1 MRTIVSLPA
10 VETPSLILREIEARD
25 AASFCNFMMQE
36 DYQRF
41 IAVRYHRPAEIA
53 AFVGRAV
60 SRQTDERRNVFHLA
74 AEEKP
79 TGEAIGDGFLI
90 IGRPGSVELG
100 WGLHPA
106 MWQMGLGTEIGAA
119 LLGLAFERLGA
130 RQAWCK
136 VMSGNTASAR
146 LAQRIGMSHVAA
158 HPDYP
163 VTSGQYGK
171 VDVYAIFAEAYFE
184 SGY

>member
-1 MRTIVSLPA
+1 MRTIISLPA
-10 VETPSLILREIEARD
+10 VETPSLMLREIEARD
-25 AASFCNFMMQE
+25 AAAFCNFMMQE

-41 IAVRYHRPAEIA
+41 IAIRFNRPGDIA

-60 SRQTDERRNVFHLA
+60 SRQTDERRGVFHLA

-90 IGRPGSVELG
+90 IGRPGSVEVG

-106 MWQMGLGTEIGAA
+106 MWQMGLGTEIGRAI
-119 LLGLAFERLGA
+119 LGLAFERLGA

-146 LAQRIGMSHVAA
+146 LAQRIGMMHAATHPEYPVAA
-158 HPDYP
+158 
-163 VTSGQYGK
+163 GQHGK
-171 VDVYAIFAEAYFE
+171 VDVFAITAEAYFE

>member
-1 MRTIVSLPA
+1 MRTIISLPP
-10 VETPSLILREIEARD
+10 VETPSLMLREIEARD
-25 AASFCNFMMQE
+25 AAAFCNFMMQE

-41 IAVRYHRPAEIA
+41 IAIRFNRPGDIA

-60 SRQTDERRNVFHLA
+60 SRQTDERRGVFHLA

-90 IGRPGSVELG
+90 IGRPGSVEVG

-106 MWQMGLGTEIGAA
+106 MWQMGLGTEIGRA

-146 LAQRIGMSHVAA
+146 LAQRIGMMHAATHPEYPVAA
-158 HPDYP
+158 
-163 VTSGQYGK
+163 GQHGK
-171 VDVYAIFAEAYFE
+171 VDVFAITAEAYFE

>member
-1 MRTIVSLPA
+1 MRTIISLPA
-10 VETPSLILREIEARD
+10 VETPSLMLREIEARD
-25 AASFCNFMMQE
+25 AAAFCNFMMQE

-41 IAVRYHRPAEIA
+41 IAIRFNRPGDIA

-60 SRQTDERRNVFHLA
+60 SRQTDERRGVFHLA

-90 IGRPGSVELG
+90 IGRPGSVEVG

-106 MWQMGLGTEIGAA
+106 MWQMGLGTEIGRA

-146 LAQRIGMSHVAA
+146 LAQRIGMMHAATHPEYPVAA
-158 HPDYP
+158 
-163 VTSGQYGK
+163 GQHGK
-171 VDVYAIFAEAYFE
+171 VDVFVITAEAYFE